1 MSDTF
6 DYLRENLDGVCE
18 RIERACARS
27 GRKSNEITLV
37 AVTKTV
43 EPERIIRVID
53 EGISNLGE
61 NKVQEICDKF
71 ESVNRP
77 CSWHLIGHLQTNKVK
92 YIIDKVSLIHSVDR
106 LELAQEIQK
115 RAEKSGK
122 VMDILVQVNI
132 AQEEQKS
139 GVYTDKL
146 YDLIT
151 GISTLRNLR
160 VKGLMTIA
168 PFTED
173 PEAVRPVFRE
183 LNKISVDIKNENI
196 DNINMGL
203 LSMGM
208 SNDFE
213 VAIEEGA
220 NIIRV
225 GTAIFGRRHY

>member
-1 MSDTF
+1 V
-6 DYLRENLDGVCE
+6 RE
-18 RIERACARS
+18 RINRACASS
-27 GRKSNEITLV
+27 GRKNDEITLV

-43 EPERIIRVID
+43 EPEKIIRAVD
-53 EGISNLGE
+53 EGLINLGE
-61 NKVQEICDKF
+61 NKVQEICDKYD
-71 ESVNRP
+71 VIQRDCN
-77 CSWHLIGHLQTNKVK
+77 WHLIGHLQTNKVK

-115 RAEKSGK
+115 RAEKTSRI
-122 VMDILVQVNI
+122 MDILVQVNI
-132 AQEEQKS
+132 AEEESKF

-151 GISTLRNLR
+151 NISALKNQR

-168 PFTED
+168 PFSED
-173 PEAVRPVFRE
+173 PEAVRPVFRQ
-183 LNKISVDIKNENI
+183 LKKISVDIKNENI

-213 VAIEEGA
+213 VAIQEGA
-220 NIIRV
+220 NIVRV
-225 GTAIFGRRHY
+225 GTAIFGKRQY